1 MKRLL
6 LLVAAIATAVAV
18 INGVV
23 THRLSRDNRRL
34 EHNQHA
40 LLNDIEFYKT
50 QAGESAASVE
60 ALELRIREFRELRA
74 QDAEEIRSLGIRL
87 RRAESYATTVS
98 ETMSAITMP
107 ATDTL
112 YIRDTVVVPRY
123 VYDDRW
129 LSVVGELHND
139 SLHLNL
145 HSVDTLHQVVHRVP
159 RRFLFFRFGTKAI
172 RQEVWS
178 SNPHTRLVYSEYIEL
193 EN

>member
-1 MKRLL
+1 MSTVRISQLTNQHTMKRLL

-23 THRLSRDNRRL
+23 THRLIRDNRRL

-60 ALELRIREFRELRA
+60 VLELRIREFRELRA

-107 ATDTL
+107 L
-112 YIRDTVVVPRY
+112 YSRY
-123 VYDDRW
+123 GR
-129 LSVVGELHND
+129 SA
-139 SLHLNL
+139 SLCL
-145 HSVDTLHQVVHRVP
+145 
-159 RRFLFFRFGTKAI
+159 RR
-172 RQEVWS
+172 
-178 SNPHTRLVYSEYIEL
+178 
-193 EN
+193 